1 MMSESMSES
10 VSMAELAGWARAAG
24 VPATLL
30 DPAALTRILAHWAR
44 VEETGRIM
52 NLTALKGRAGFVRL
66 VVDSATAARVYD
78 GRGPAVDIGTGAG
91 YPGLVLAALY
101 PASRWVLVD
110 SVGKKARFVA
120 GAATALG
127 LDQVAVRPVR
137 AEALAATDGGRFQF
151 AVARAA
157 GALPVV
163 AELALPLLAVGGTAL
178 LMRGPAAA
186 EELPAAAALLTRL
199 GAVVDRVE
207 TLDLPE
213 DQGRRA
219 LVVIKKAAP
228 SGTEFPRHGARLGTA
243 IPGSEDATALE

>member
-1 MMSESMSES
+1 MSES
-10 VSMAELAGWARAAG
+10 VSTAELADWARAAG
-24 VPATLL
+24 VPAALL
-30 DPAALTRILAHWAR
+30 DPAALARIAAHWAR
-44 VEETGRIM
+44 VEETGRVM

-78 GRGPAVDIGTGAG
+78 GRSPAVDIGTGAG

-101 PASRWVLVD
+101 PASRWVLVE

-120 GAATALG
+120 EAAAAVG
-127 LDQVAVRPVR
+127 LERVEVRPVR
-137 AEALAATDGGRFQF
+137 AEALAATEGGRFQF

-163 AELALPLLAVGGTAL
+163 AELALPLLAVGGSAL
-178 LMRGPAAA
+178 LMRGPAAV

-207 TLDLPE
+207 TLELPE
-213 DQGRRA
+213 GQGRRA
-219 LVVIKKAAP
+219 LVLLRKTAP

-243 IPGSEDATALE
+243 TPRSENATALE

>member
-1 MMSESMSES
+1 MSEAMGES
-10 VSMAELAGWARAAG
+10 VSVAELADWARAAG

-44 VEETGRIM
+44 VEVTGRVM

-66 VVDSATAARVYD
+66 VVDSLTAARVYD
-78 GRGPAVDIGTGAG
+78 GWGPAVDIGTGAG
-91 YPGLVLAALY
+91 YPGLVLGALY
-101 PASRWVLVD
+101 PASRWVLVE

-120 GAATALG
+120 EAATALG
-127 LDQVAVRPVR
+127 LDHVVVRPVR

-157 GALPVV
+157 GVLPVV

-186 EELPAAAALLTRL
+186 EELRAAAALLTRL

-207 TLDLPE
+207 TLELPE
-213 DQGRRA
+213 DQGRRS
-219 LVVIKKAAP
+219 LVVIKKVVP
-228 SGTEFPRHGARLGTA
+228 DGKGFPRHQ
-243 IPGSEDATALE
+243 GSSGRPVRDPITQSR